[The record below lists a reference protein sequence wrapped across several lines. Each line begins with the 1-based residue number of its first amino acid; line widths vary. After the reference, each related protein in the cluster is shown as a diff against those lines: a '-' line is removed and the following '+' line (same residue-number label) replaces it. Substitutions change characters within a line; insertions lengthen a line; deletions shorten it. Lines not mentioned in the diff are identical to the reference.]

1 MGESER
7 DQEITAAIMTN
18 KKTPKM
24 LFCITKEEIRLNG
37 PIINL
42 LKIHIYIYIYLNRKI
57 DDSEMRG
64 HPVM

>member
-42 LKIHIYIYIYLNRKI
+42 LKIHIYIYL
-57 DDSEMRG
+57 S
-64 HPVM
+64 